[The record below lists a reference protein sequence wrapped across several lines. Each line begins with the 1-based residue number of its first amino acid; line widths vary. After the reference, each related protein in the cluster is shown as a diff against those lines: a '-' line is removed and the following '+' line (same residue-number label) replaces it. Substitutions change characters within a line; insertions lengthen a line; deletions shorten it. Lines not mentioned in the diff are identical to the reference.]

1 MDSTLF
7 FKDNNINSIYKDKSG
22 LYVIEQPLFSEK
34 LGYAV
39 YKVGYARNSLYIRI
53 ADYRTAYGLIPFKI
67 HALYCVPNG
76 VKNKRVNYARWQE
89 LVVQE
94 TLRNHNKG
102 TVARE
107 WFKDIDMI
115 ISVFLSL
122 RQKHIEEISSSI
134 KWNFWIPK
142 KWTLRDSGVSIVK
155 LVDENTVKTVFQ
167 GIDFEGG
174 AQTRQMLENTYEN
187 SFEKD
192 ELRIAKTSRKKVT

>member
-7 FKDNNINSIYKDKSG
+7 FKDSSINSIYKNKSG

-39 YKVGYARNSLYIRI
+39 YKVGYAKNSLYTRVG
-53 ADYRTAYGLIPFKI
+53 DYRTAYGLIPFKI

-89 LVVQE
+89 LVIQE
-94 TLRNHNKG
+94 TLRNLGKYTNTG
-102 TVARE
+102 E
-107 WFKDIDMI
+107 WFKDLDTI

-122 RQKHIEEISSSI
+122 RQKHIEEIPSSL

-142 KWTLRDSGVSIVK
+142 RWTLRDSAVSYVK
-155 LVDENTVKTVFQ
+155 LADENKVKTMFQ
-167 GIDFEGG
+167 EITWNGG
-174 AQTRQMLENTYEN
+174 VQTRGMLEDD
-187 SFEKD
+187 SGDQFEQIA
-192 ELRIAKTSRKKVT
+192 LREARKK